1 MSDKK
6 LPPPPALPPS
16 FTASS
21 KFCLFHKGDLSEDI
35 YTCPKCKT
43 TYCLECAKKAQTD
56 RKLCIKCKQI
66 VLL

>member
-1 MSDKK
+1 MSNKK

-35 YTCPKCKT
+35 YTCPKYKT
-43 TYCLECAKKAQTD
+43 TYCLECAKKAQIV
-56 RKLCIKCKQI
+56 RKSCIKCKQI

>member
-21 KFCLFHKGDLSEDI
+21 KFCLFHKGALSEDI

-43 TYCLECAKKAQTD
+43 IYCLECAKKAQVE
-56 RKLCIKCKQI
+56 RKSCIKCKQI